1 MCLANLAIFPTGA
14 LPGDWNVPCRARA
27 DKIGAL
33 LSKTKGDGTAIATRA
48 EKLGK
53 KEDHAGVL
61 RDYEIAYMSRQ
72 VSTLARGEVM
82 LGRAMFGIFGDG
94 KEVAQVA
101 LARSFEL
108 GDIRSGYYRDQT
120 LMFALGLLTVQEFFA
135 QLYAHADVAAD
146 PASGGRGMNAHFG
159 TRMLDDEGKW
169 TVLTDRYQSSADSSP
184 TGSQMPRLL
193 GLAYASKLYRELPG
207 LHQFTQFSRN
217 GDEIAFGT
225 IGNASCA
232 EGVFWEAINAAGV
245 LQVPMLLS
253 VWDDWYGISV
263 PNDMQ
268 VTKGSIS
275 ELLQG
280 FQRTSEKKGFELE
293 VVRGWDYPAL
303 VDTFQRTASV
313 VRRGHVPAV
322 VHVIEMTQPHGHS
335 TSGSHE
341 RYKSPERLKWEKE
354 HDGIARFRD
363 WIIKQ
368 KIASAAD
375 LDALQDRAM
384 DAARNG
390 RDEAWR
396 AYQSPINAEK
406 DQAQAMIAAA
416 AEGAEPTT
424 ATALQTIARDLG
436 ARSTPLRRD
445 VAASVHEA
453 IVALRDAPAA
463 AEPLLQWKRDQESL
477 MNDRYHSEL
486 YSESSESAL
495 AVAVED
501 PIYPDDAPDVDGY
514 MVLNA
519 CFDAALKRDQ
529 RVIAFGE
536 DVGKL
541 GDVNQGFV
549 DLQARYGELRV
560 GDTGIRE
567 CTIIGQ
573 AIGMAMRGLRPIA
586 GIQYLDYLLYAL
598 QVLSDD
604 LATLR
609 YRTRGGQKAPV
620 IVRTRGHRLVGVW
633 HSGSPM
639 GMMLGALRG
648 MHILVPRD
656 MTRAAGFYNTLL
668 QSDDPAIVVE
678 VLNAYRVKEKLPS
691 NIGTFT
697 MPLGVPEILRE
708 GSDVTVVTYGA
719 CCKIALDAA
728 RLLQDNAGVSVEV
741 IDVQSL
747 LPFDVNGVIVESLK
761 KTNKVLFLDEDVPG
775 GATAYMM
782 QEVLERQGGFYWLD
796 AAPRTLAAAAHRA
809 AYGRDGD
816 YWSKPNVET
825 VFDAVYDI
833 VRETDVAKFPALG
846 I

>member
-1 MCLANLAIFPTGA
+1 MKKGKSAGEDAGTKLDPADVI
-14 LPGDWNVPCRARA
+14 GDYRV
-27 DKIGAL
+27 
-33 LSKTKGDGTAIATRA
+33 
-48 EKLGK
+48 
-53 KEDHAGVL
+53 
-61 RDYEIAYMSRQ
+61 AYRSRQ

-101 LARSFEL
+101 LARSFAL
-108 GDIRSGYYRDQT
+108 GDLRSGYYRDQT
-120 LMFALGLLTVQEFFA
+120 LMFALGLLTVQQFFA
-135 QLYAHADVAAD
+135 QLYAHSDIAAD

-159 TRMLDDEGKW
+159 TRMLDDAGNWKA
-169 TVLTDRYQSSADSSP
+169 LTDGYQSTSDSSP

-193 GLAYASKLYRELPG
+193 GLAYASKLYRELKD
-207 LHQFTQFSRN
+207 LHQFSQFSRN
-217 GDEIAFGT
+217 GNEIAFGT

-232 EGVFWEAINAAGV
+232 EGVFWETVNAAGV

-263 PNDMQ
+263 PNEMQ

-275 ELLQG
+275 ELLAG
-280 FQRTSEKKGFELE
+280 FRRTPESNGFELE

-303 VDTFQRTASV
+303 LDTYERTSAI
-313 VRRGHVPAV
+313 VRDEHVPAV
-322 VHVIEMTQPHGHS
+322 VHVIELTQPHGHS

-341 RYKSPERLKWEKE
+341 RYKSAERLKWEKD
-354 HDGIARFRD
+354 HDGLARFRA
-363 WIIKQ
+363 WIIKN
-368 KIASAAD
+368 KIATPAELEALEDQESEGTR
-375 LDALQDRAM
+375 DAR
-384 DAARNG
+384 DAA
-390 RDEAWR
+390 WQ

-406 DQAQAMIAAA
+406 DEVHGMLASVAASGVSDAQATTLETIGKDLAARQAPLRREIAAA
-416 AEGAEPTT
+416 
-424 ATALQTIARDLG
+424 
-436 ARSTPLRRD
+436 
-445 VAASVHEA
+445 VHEA
-453 IVALRDAPAA
+453 IVALRDTPSA
-463 AEPLLQWKRDQESL
+463 AEPLVLWKQAQEVL
-477 MNDRYHSEL
+477 MDDRYHAQL
-486 YSESSESAL
+486 YSESAESAL
-495 AVAVED
+495 KVSVEPARYDDNAVD
-501 PIYPDDAPDVDGY
+501 IDGY

-519 CFDAALKRDQ
+519 CFDAALKRDP

-536 DVGKL
+536 DVGRL

-567 CTIIGQ
+567 CTIVGQ

-586 GIQYLDYLLYAL
+586 EIQYLDYLLYAL
-598 QVLSDD
+598 QVMSDD

-639 GMMLGALRG
+639 AMMINSLRG
-648 MHILVPRD
+648 MYILVPRD

-668 QSDDPAIVVE
+668 QGDDPAVVVE
-678 VLNAYRVKEKLPS
+678 VLNAYRFKEKLPS

-697 MPLGVPEILRE
+697 LPLGVPEVIRE

-719 CCKIALDAA
+719 CCRIALDAA
-728 RLLQDNAGVSVEV
+728 RLLQENAGVNVEV

-747 LPFDVNGVIVESLK
+747 LPFDINGTIVESLK

-796 AAPRTLAAAAHRA
+796 AAPRTLSAAAHRA

-825 VFDAVYDI
+825 VFDAVYEI
-833 VRETDVAKFPALG
+833 VRETNVARFPALG
-846 I
+846 G